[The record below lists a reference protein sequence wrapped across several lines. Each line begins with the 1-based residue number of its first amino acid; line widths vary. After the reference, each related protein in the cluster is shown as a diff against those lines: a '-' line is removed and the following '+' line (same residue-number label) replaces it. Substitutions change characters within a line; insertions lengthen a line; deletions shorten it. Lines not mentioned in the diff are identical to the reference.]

1 MFFKKKKPKIDPK
14 IRFQNRQFN
23 QKLHQARTYKR
34 TVRAIP
40 EGGFQRFLTAI
51 GLGSAWKQI
60 LALLIL
66 GGLIYIVYIPN
77 FLSIQKII
85 ITGMSPDDTT
95 ATQNAVEEVI
105 KSAHFFDP
113 QRNLLF
119 LSKSRV
125 SQAVMHVAGVDRVNS
140 IKKDFKNKTVTISI
154 TSKYERFLVRDS
166 EKVYDVYN
174 DGTTKGIAGVD
185 RTYWESLQN
194 PGMVKI
200 DLKGKVMN
208 ADNKQFLSPETVK
221 YILEAED
228 QMKGIVGS
236 SLAFVQITLPEVK
249 KPSGEF
255 EESPVPEVENAQPE
269 KVSLDD
275 KMTTQLEPENDGK
288 PAVDV
293 ILPTPEPLIE
303 INLPLKAD
311 ELEFYLQKGS
321 DSKTLFRVLID
332 TKESPHDMVQRLNLL
347 LSQTAS
353 DRYNLLAYIDLRVK
367 TRAFVC
373 LLGTVCD
380 K

>member
-185 RTYWESLQN
+185 RTYWESVQN

-208 ADNKQFLSPETVK
+208 ADSKQFLSPETVK

-236 SLAFVQITLPEVK
+236 SLAFVQISLPEVK

-255 EESPVPEVENAQPE
+255 EESPVPEIENPQPE

-321 DSKTLFRVLID
+321 DSKSLFRVLID
-332 TKESPHDMVQRLNLL
+332 TKENPHDMVQRLNLL